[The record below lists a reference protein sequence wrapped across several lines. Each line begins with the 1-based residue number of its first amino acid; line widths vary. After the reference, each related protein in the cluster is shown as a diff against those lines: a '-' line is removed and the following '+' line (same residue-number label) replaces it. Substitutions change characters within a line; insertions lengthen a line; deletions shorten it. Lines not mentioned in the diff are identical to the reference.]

1 MEEKFE
7 KVEMVREKCNVS
19 YEKARE
25 VLEACDYDVLEAV
38 IKLEQEATAAQAA
51 QEAQAAANAQAAQAA
66 WEAQRA
72 ERAARRHEATS
83 KVADELKGFW
93 AACLKALR
101 MGVDSTF
108 VAENKGGRVF
118 SLPLI
123 VVILGIFVWGATL
136 WLLVIGL
143 FCGLR
148 YRIEGPGEFA
158 TKASDMLDQ
167 AADFTDDIKNSVA

>member
-1 MEEKFE
+1 M
-7 KVEMVREKCNVS
+7 
-19 YEKARE
+19 
-25 VLEACDYDVLEAV
+25 L
-38 IKLEQEATAAQAA
+38 
-51 QEAQAAANAQAAQAA
+51 
-66 WEAQRA
+66 
-72 ERAARRHEATS
+72 
-83 KVADELKGFW
+83 
-93 AACLKALR
+93 
-101 MGVDSTF
+101 
-108 VAENKGGRVF
+108 

-123 VVILGIFVWGATL
+123 VVILGIFMWGATL